1 MKESLVV
8 DLKSVSDVEGL
19 AEKYNV
25 DPSTKLLKYD
35 FVLVTDQEAT
45 DLRDQKAMEAME
57 KQGLTK
63 MRIINGVLIPDPD
76 VD

>member
-1 MKESLVV
+1 MN
-8 DLKSVSDVEGL
+8 LKSVSDVEGL
-19 AEKYNV
+19 AVKYNV
-25 DPSTKLLKYD
+25 DPSTKLLEYD

-57 KQGLTK
+57 KQGLTQ
-63 MRIINGVLIPDPD
+63 MRVINGVLIPDPD